1 MISESNIAYIAG
13 LFDGEG
19 CVQIKRYKEKK
30 KQHTGKGYRTSNS
43 MRISMEI
50 TMTDE
55 NVIRWVHEI
64 LKVGSVN
71 KKPRSGFRKNGTRY
85 LLQWRW
91 RCAFRDAYYV
101 ARLLW
106 PYAQVKL
113 QGIEKIM
120 DHYAPDYIFE
130 DKVVSLQQ
138 YKEAMSLE

>member
-30 KQHTGKGYRTSNS
+30 KKHTGKGYRTSNS

-113 QGIEKIM
+113 HGIEKIM